1 MANFCP
7 HSFRMTHLKTLY
19 FCALKLLNL
28 QMRLLIFCHCDSLVE
43 HLKNDSIQRVQ
54 HIHLWNPICK
64 SMQSTNYMFCQ
75 CLVVHS
81 DLFCKN

>member
-28 QMRLLIFCHCDSLVE
+28 RMRLLIFDHCDGLVE
-43 HLKNDSIQRVQ
+43 HLSNDSIFTYRIPYAEKKVQ
-54 HIHLWNPICK
+54 TIFLSVP
-64 SMQSTNYMFCQ
+64 SSTQ
-75 CLVVHS
+75 
-81 DLFCKN
+81 